1 MLMNERLIR
10 LFMGF
15 PVRAPWGFW
24 GVSGDTPAPPSA
36 RPRLFMGFPVRAPW
50 GFWGVSG
57 DTPAPPSAD
66 VFVFGGHPRPHGL
79 PRGLLLLAGLTALFA
94 VSAAAP
100 GAAQPMDVFEVRDV
114 AVDVTAETAAK
125 ARELALIE
133 GRKLAFD

>member
-100 GAAQPMDVFEVRDV
+100 GAAQQQEAPIKSRLSPRAWVKIMYPCRFVMADVNE
-114 AVDVTAETAAK
+114 
-125 ARELALIE
+125 
-133 GRKLAFD
+133 